1 MASATKTAFGRLS
14 AWLAN
19 PSFRRVAG
27 TAFWLQVDKVAQ
39 MAVGFVVGVWL
50 ARYLG
55 PDRFGV
61 WSYALSLAAI
71 VATLGRLGLDALLTR
86 TVSLQAAPRGGIV
99 GAAVSLRFLGTLG
112 LAGMVAALF
121 GILDGDRTILVLLAF
136 LLPAAVVRAPE
147 SIEVLHIVDG
157 RGGRILLA
165 RGGPL
170 LLGAAIKIGLILA
183 GAPLAYF
190 AAATLVEA
198 AVLAVCFSVSLRGA
212 QARPTLPPWPA
223 IRQLLKDALPLAL
236 SAAAVIIY
244 MRIDMV
250 MLGAM
255 APAEEVGIYAVAVR
269 VAEASYF
276 VPLAIIQ
283 AVTPSLVRAKAQGS
297 DHYHLRLRQLL
308 QALVLYSYAVG
319 AVTLA
324 IAGPLVTLLFGDAY
338 AAAGLVLTLYIW
350 STVFVVLGSA
360 SSAHLLNEGLTWVL
374 PTRTAIGALVNV
386 GLNFVLIPHYGAVG
400 ATIATLVAYAIAAV
414 LVHAAINAATRDLLV
429 RQVRALLLLDVRRMG
444 RRPAATTGP
453 RGPS

>member
-1 MASATKTAFGRLS
+1 MALATKTAFARIS

-61 WSYALSLAAI
+61 WSYALSIAAI

-86 TVSLQAAPRGGIV
+86 TFSLGSAPRGTTI
-99 GAAVSLRFLGTLG
+99 GAAVLLRFFATLG
-112 LAGMVAALF
+112 LALMVAALF
-121 GILDGDRTILVLLAF
+121 GVLDGDRTILVLLAF

-147 SIEVLHIVDG
+147 SIEFLHIVDG
-157 RGGRILLA
+157 RGARILLA

-170 LLGAAIKIGLILA
+170 LLGAAIKIALILA
-183 GAPLAYF
+183 DAPLAYF
-190 AAATLVEA
+190 AAATLAEA
-198 AVLAVCFSVSLRGA
+198 AVLAGCFALSLRGVD
-212 QARPTLPPWPA
+212 ARPALPQWTM
-223 IRQLLKDALPLAL
+223 IRPLLKDALPLAL
-236 SAAAVIIY
+236 SAAAVMIY

-255 APAEEVGIYAVAVR
+255 APADEVGIYAVAVR

-283 AVTPSLVRAKAQGS
+283 AVTPSLVRAKAQGP

-308 QALVLYSYAVG
+308 QALVVYSYVVG
-319 AVTLA
+319 AVVFV
-324 IAGPLVTLLFGDAY
+324 IADPLVTLLFGDAY
-338 AAAGLVLTLYIW
+338 AEAGFVLALYIW
-350 STVFVVLGSA
+350 STVFVVLSVTSGIYFLNNNYRW
-360 SSAHLLNEGLTWVL
+360 LLTS
-374 PTRTAIGALVNV
+374 RTTIGAVINVALNALLIPVYGAIGATLSTIVSYAV
-386 GLNFVLIPHYGAVG
+386 AGWLIHAFLKYDTR
-400 ATIATLVAYAIAAV
+400 TIFQYQ
-414 LVHAAINAATRDLLV
+414 TRSIMLADIFSLLSI
-429 RQVRALLLLDVRRMG
+429 RK
-444 RRPAATTGP
+444 
-453 RGPS
+453 S